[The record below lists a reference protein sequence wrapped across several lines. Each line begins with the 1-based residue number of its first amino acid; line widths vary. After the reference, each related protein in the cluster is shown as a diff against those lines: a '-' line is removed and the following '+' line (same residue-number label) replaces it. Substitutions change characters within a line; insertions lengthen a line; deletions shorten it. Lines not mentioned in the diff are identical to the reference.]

1 MSYLYPWQR
10 NWRRKMLAVC
20 ISGTIGLG
28 TAFLPAGRAEAVDA
42 WAVAAQ
48 SLGVYA
54 AYKSSLSS
62 ILALGNDVSAQVQS
76 ARQDLK
82 ENGEDGNHH
91 DWDVVNRVM
100 RQLVNKGQYV
110 LRTNSL
116 PFIWGVNNS
125 SDFNASCFPTD
136 YVSINRALVRGL
148 ECDED
153 ELAAVLGHEMTH
165 GIEQHSAKN
174 YAKAV
179 AQYYGMSFLNMDA
192 GLMDWNKLN
201 ALANY
206 SIAKNVT
213 LPTEYDADAGG
224 FYIMTSA
231 GFNPGGPAAAMY
243 RMAYYLTYETRNV
256 LEYQDPDDKKKNQ
269 ENFSDH
275 PETELRE
282 KRLAQ
287 MMTDYGCGH
296 VTVKDRKTVCID
308 GQDLLT
314 VDLTRDDYD
323 NTVENAYY
331 VAGGLAKAF
340 HDCDSLEAWN
350 FRDDGEGGLNFLT
363 SDRVY
368 KPLQDFVSVQHL
380 GSRLQELVQNAY
392 AGEAATG
399 ARTKMKEAEAARQQE
414 LSAAKAEVAAADEK
428 TVKKMREN
436 GDAYSDYGM
445 GKQALWELGRVFA
458 AKHMDNEAES
468 YVIRGRAKAVDGDYT
483 GGLADADQGLALD
496 DKNAYNFLNRADIY
510 RMLGNREAALAD
522 CQSAMKVDAENPYSY
537 LMSAEIE
544 DEMNR
549 KDEALE
555 SYQKFYKLRPAAFRR
570 IPSEYLQKISEKDYK
585 TWQKEQAEKE
595 KARLEAWKKKQK
607 EKTAQTAKTEKTEAS
622 AKTEKD
628 QQNRKK

>member
-1 MSYLYPWQR
+1 MYPWKK
-10 NWRRKMLAVC
+10 KMLAVF

-28 TAFLPAGRAEAVDA
+28 TVFLPAGRVEAVDA

-76 ARQDLK
+76 ARQDLH
-82 ENGEDGNHH
+82 ENGEDENHH
-91 DWDVVNRVM
+91 DVEVVNKVM
-100 RQLVNKGQYV
+100 EQLVAKGQYV
-110 LRTNSL
+110 LKTNSL

-125 SDFNASCFPTD
+125 SDFNASCFPTN

-256 LEYQDPDDKKKNQ
+256 LEYQDPDEKKKNQ

-296 VTVKDRKTVCID
+296 VTVKDRKTICID

-331 VAGGLAKAF
+331 VAGGLSKAF
-340 HDCDSLEAWN
+340 HDYDSIAAWN

-363 SDRVY
+363 ADRVY
-368 KPLQDFVSVQHL
+368 KPLQDFVSAQHL
-380 GSRLQELVQNAY
+380 GSRLQELVEAAY
-392 AGEAATG
+392 AGEVATG
-399 ARTKMKEAEAARQQE
+399 VRTKMKEEEAARQRE
-414 LSAAKAEVAAADEK
+414 LTADKAEVVNADEK
-428 TVKKMREN
+428 AVKKMREN

-445 GKQALWELGRVFA
+445 GKEALWELDRVFA
-458 AKHMDNEAES
+458 AKHIDNEAES
-468 YVIRGRAKAVDGDYT
+468 YVIRGRAKAVEGDFT
-483 GGLADADQGLALD
+483 GALADADRGVSLD
-496 DKNAYNFLNRADIY
+496 AKNAYNFLNRADIY
-510 RMLGNREAALAD
+510 RMIGNREAALAD
-522 CQSAMKVDAENPYSY
+522 CQSAVQVDAKNPYSY

-544 DEMNR
+544 DEMGR
-549 KDEALE
+549 KEAALAQ
-555 SYQKFYKLRPAAFRR
+555 YQKFYGLRPDAFRR
-570 IPSEYLQKISEKDYK
+570 IPPEYLQKISAKDYK
-585 TWQKEQAEKE
+585 TWQKEKADKD
-595 KARLEAWKKKQK
+595 KARLDAWKKKQK
-607 EKTAQTAKTEKTEAS
+607 EKSGQQDKQNKEKKTKAVAAQQTA
-622 AKTEKD
+622 AK
-628 QQNRKK
+628 

>member
-1 MSYLYPWQR
+1 MFHLY
-10 NWRRKMLAVC
+10 
-20 ISGTIGLG
+20 SGKKKAFALFVSSAIGLSSI
-28 TAFLPAGRAEAVDA
+28 FLPAGRVEAVDA

-76 ARQDLK
+76 ERQDLK
-82 ENGEDGNHH
+82 ENGADPNQH
-91 DWDVVNRVM
+91 DIEVVNRVM
-100 RQLVNKGQYV
+100 QQLVTKGDYV
-110 LRTNSL
+110 LKVNSL

-192 GLMDWNKLN
+192 GLMDWSKLN
-201 ALANY
+201 ALASY

-256 LEYQDPDDKKKNQ
+256 LEYQDLDDKKKNQ

-282 KRLAQ
+282 QRLAQ

-296 VTVKDRKTVCID
+296 VTVKNRRTVCID
-308 GQDLLT
+308 GQDFLT

-340 HDCDSLEAWN
+340 HDYDTADGWN
-350 FRDDGEGGLNFLT
+350 FRSDGEGGLTFLDD
-363 SDRVY
+363 DRVY
-368 KPLQDFVSVQHL
+368 GPLHDFVAAGHL
-380 GSRLQELVQNAY
+380 GSRLQELVQAAY
-392 AGEAATG
+392 AGEQASG
-399 ARTKMKEAEAARQQE
+399 ARDKMKAEEKARQQE
-414 LSAAKAEVAAADEK
+414 LAAARAEAANADEK
-428 TVKKMREN
+428 AVKKMREN

-445 GKQALWELGRVFA
+445 GKQALWELDRVFS

-468 YVIRGRAKAVDGDYT
+468 YVMRGRAKAVEGDFA
-483 GGLADADQGLALD
+483 GALADADRGIALD
-496 DKNAYNFLNRADIY
+496 AKNAYNFLNRADIY
-510 RMLGNREAALAD
+510 RMIGNREAALAD
-522 CQSAMKVDAENPYSY
+522 CQSAMQIDDKNPYSY
-537 LMSAEIE
+537 LISAEIE
-544 DEMNR
+544 DEMAQTD
-549 KDEALE
+549 KALAD
-555 SYQKFYKLRPAAFRR
+555 YQKFYQLRPDAFRR
-570 IPSEYLQKISEKDYK
+570 IPAEYLQKISAKDYK
-585 TWQKEQAEKE
+585 TWQKEEAEKDKE
-595 KARLEAWKKKQK
+595 RLEAWKKKQAEK
-607 EKTAQTAKTEKTEAS
+607 KSPAVSTKKAKTAAAAKST
-622 AKTEKD
+622 
-628 QQNRKK
+628 KK